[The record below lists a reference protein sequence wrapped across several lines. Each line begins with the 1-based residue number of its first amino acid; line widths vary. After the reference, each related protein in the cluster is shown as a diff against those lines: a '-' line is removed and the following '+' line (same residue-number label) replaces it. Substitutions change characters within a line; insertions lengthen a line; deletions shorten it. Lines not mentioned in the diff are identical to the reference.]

1 MAADFVDHHAR
12 ILPGRQWDPDSETG
26 LWTCWVGLL
35 YRSSLAVKD
44 HLPRQ
49 MVSFCRNG
57 MTGRHGCA
65 GLRHPLRFRYRQ
77 TVHFAGSPAPYG
89 TAMGLSGPPSCPA
102 VACSLPACAVL
113 FTLHSEFHTP
123 SGTFLPVPC
132 PFPSLPAAG
141 SDPCCSAD
149 PPFSRRWR
157 RDSRSL

>member
-1 MAADFVDHHAR
+1 MVADFVDHHAR

-65 GLRHPLRFRYRQ
+65 GLGPPIRGRYRQ
-77 TVHFAGSPAPYG
+77 AVHQAGRPACGPYG
-89 TAMGLSGPPSCPA
+89 IAMDHSPLPSRSARFPISPLYH
-102 VACSLPACAVL
+102 CS
-113 FTLHSEFHTP
+113 
-123 SGTFLPVPC
+123 
-132 PFPSLPAAG
+132 
-141 SDPCCSAD
+141 
-149 PPFSRRWR
+149 PFSFSFSEEPFDSVHTDWRQGIQILFRWI
-157 RDSRSL
+157 SRGFL